1 MSTAAK
7 QDAAQQ
13 AYSLGF
19 KAFKGGDL
27 NRAIK
32 YLRKSLSYHNSR
44 EARRLLF
51 KAEWM
56 KKQGNAEEKK
66 SSTRH
71 DAPSTNSQ
79 IPTEEKAKSSVND
92 PEIQRVL
99 RENDYYKLLGVE
111 RNFSNEKILIKKY
124 RKLAMKLHPDRNQL
138 PGAEDAFKKISTAY
152 ECLKDPPKR
161 RQYDRGGM
169 VNTQVNRMRTEDII
183 RMFFENG
190 HGFNFPNQQREEE
203 DLFHEPGR
211 ATEQSVW
218 NRVLSLL
225 PILLILVYSLL
236 PETNMLRPE
245 DPFSL
250 ERTVE
255 YTVARVHSRTEIPFY
270 VNRKFSRQVQN
281 NPDFLRRVE
290 DKVEGKYL
298 RKLAMACKVERAA
311 RKNRIAEASEVR
323 GEDMVKSL
331 RDAHE
336 GIDPS
341 CVMFD
346 DYIGSS

>member
-1 MSTAAK
+1 
-7 QDAAQQ
+7 
-13 AYSLGF
+13 
-19 KAFKGGDL
+19 
-27 NRAIK
+27 
-32 YLRKSLSYHNSR
+32 
-44 EARRLLF
+44 
-51 KAEWM
+51 M
-56 KKQGNAEEKK
+56 KKQGNPEEKK

-71 DAPSTNSQ
+71 GATSANSQ
-79 IPTEEKAKSSVND
+79 IPAEEKAKIIND
-92 PEIQRVL
+92 PEIQRLL
-99 RENDYYKLLGVE
+99 REDDYYKLLGVE
-111 RNFSNEKILIKKY
+111 RNFNDEKILTKKY
-124 RKLAMKLHPDRNQL
+124 RKLAMKFHPDRNQL
-138 PGAEDAFKKISTAY
+138 PGAEDAFKKISSAY

-169 VNTQVNRMRTEDII
+169 VNTQVHRMRTEDII

-190 HGFNFPNQQREEE
+190 HGFNFPTQQR
-203 DLFHEPGR
+203 DDDGLFHEPER

-225 PILLILVYSLL
+225 PILIILLYSIL
-236 PETNMLRPE
+236 PETSLLRPE

-255 YTVARVHSRTEIPFY
+255 YTVARVHSRTDIPFY
-270 VNRKFSRQVQN
+270 VNRKFSRQAQN

-298 RKLAMACKVERAA
+298 KKLEMACKMERAA

-341 CVMFD
+341 CLILD